1 VQEVQA
7 CLTACAAAPSN
18 MLVAS
23 ELATKMEEGR
33 GLMTLAHPEASKLMM
48 VILHHYDKGSETASE
63 PNEWRKLYQELV
75 GCLGEVE
82 KDMGLLDMGVTHA
95 TVTLP
100 PGVAIRQLFTHFAFN
115 PISSMPALQV
125 NICQALDIHPVG
137 MQWCAVQA
145 GGGFKL
151 QGLQGEAP
159 LFYLSLWEPLAQAL
173 RSRLAFTGNT
183 ATFDFTSLTGKG
195 IKARIKLLVDKT
207 QTRESPG
214 NLVQEMEQMR
224 GAFDKGIAIF
234 VPATTQKG
242 EAIQANTT
250 LNDLQQLSEE
260 EKQARPFDIRV
271 WNREDGNAERRLQTL
286 QMLIRDD
293 KVSLVVSANEIQRD
307 WVVYMAHAYA
317 TAINDCAARKLF
329 DWNEVQQGM
338 DIQDLVAG
346 VLQITFSEFLNE
358 HTIGGVYCSR
368 DTAPVEDQ
376 DEEMN
381 IDDQLTRDLATM
393 PRSIQ
398 VLGKNHPFVSVDQG
412 RMAGCILAKLVEAGS
427 IKIIKKGGAGII
439 VTEPLYGLVNTIR
452 ECTVHAMSPA
462 TTIKWREIPMSGSD
476 LKQLTEDV
484 KEHLRRTNF
493 VWLFAGPGQL
503 IAPPIPELDMQDQE
517 REQEAFTVCKL
528 NKRDARFCVGTWTFE
543 AIHILAAEGRVAIQK
558 VVNRKTQR
566 TGYMVISPDAERTF
580 EDQYGPVVTAL
591 SRLKTTKLGDDEQ
604 AREQLLEL
612 EIGWLESLLEE
623 ASDKILVVTGAK
635 SAEEGFKFTEG
646 QMRGDPEADI
656 DLVTRGL
663 ARKSEEHKRATIYQ
677 IRTQG
682 KKVLDIQG
690 GILLVPPGHALATWD
705 PKDARLSGWHPS
717 RPLEELLEVVRAMDL
732 DPSRGGEQSSLEAPP
747 IQRQQD
753 QSTQGEDVSWADLA
767 ESADRQRSDQAE
779 KQSTA
784 PAESV
789 RMECSWL
796 SELHKRPAQ
805 DMAKASEAMRVL
817 RAKESNDPQLLRAVE
832 ANANNTYSVEFEAM
846 NATLENENEWMTKAE
861 ATGPITFKIQLAQ
874 KARVVGLWLLH
885 GTHGKLF
892 TQVEVKVMGGH
903 QKSTMVIIPQEA
915 GNKAHYTWLQQ
926 PIYGQQFELIFNA
939 DSTQGT
945 SGSAGLKFVA
955 LAGWATSSGQ
965 AKGLPTASETSCE
978 PGAAQNVSD
987 EGERSQRRKL

>member
-1 VQEVQA
+1 
-7 CLTACAAAPSN
+7 
-18 MLVAS
+18 M
-23 ELATKMEEGR
+23 
-33 GLMTLAHPEASKLMM
+33 
-48 VILHHYDKGSETASE
+48 
-63 PNEWRKLYQELV
+63 
-75 GCLGEVE
+75 
-82 KDMGLLDMGVTHA
+82 
-95 TVTLP
+95 
-100 PGVAIRQLFTHFAFN
+100 
-115 PISSMPALQV
+115 
-125 NICQALDIHPVG
+125 
-137 MQWCAVQA
+137 
-145 GGGFKL
+145 
-151 QGLQGEAP
+151 
-159 LFYLSLWEPLAQAL
+159 
-173 RSRLAFTGNT
+173 
-183 ATFDFTSLTGKG
+183 
-195 IKARIKLLVDKT
+195 
-207 QTRESPG
+207 
-214 NLVQEMEQMR
+214 
-224 GAFDKGIAIF
+224 
-234 VPATTQKG
+234 
-242 EAIQANTT
+242 
-250 LNDLQQLSEE
+250 
-260 EKQARPFDIRV
+260 
-271 WNREDGNAERRLQTL
+271 
-286 QMLIRDD
+286 
-293 KVSLVVSANEIQRD
+293 
-307 WVVYMAHAYA
+307 
-317 TAINDCAARKLF
+317 
-329 DWNEVQQGM
+329 
-338 DIQDLVAG
+338 
-346 VLQITFSEFLNE
+346 
-358 HTIGGVYCSR
+358 
-368 DTAPVEDQ
+368 APVEDQ

-717 RPLEELLEVVRAMDL
+717 KPLEELLKVVRAMDL

-915 GNKAHYTWLQQ
+915 GNKAHYTWLQH

>member
-1 VQEVQA
+1 
-7 CLTACAAAPSN
+7 
-18 MLVAS
+18 MS
-23 ELATKMEEGR
+23 E
-33 GLMTLAHPEASKLMM
+33 
-48 VILHHYDKGSETASE
+48 
-63 PNEWRKLYQELV
+63 
-75 GCLGEVE
+75 
-82 KDMGLLDMGVTHA
+82 
-95 TVTLP
+95 
-100 PGVAIRQLFTHFAFN
+100 
-115 PISSMPALQV
+115 
-125 NICQALDIHPVG
+125 
-137 MQWCAVQA
+137 
-145 GGGFKL
+145 
-151 QGLQGEAP
+151 
-159 LFYLSLWEPLAQAL
+159 
-173 RSRLAFTGNT
+173 
-183 ATFDFTSLTGKG
+183 
-195 IKARIKLLVDKT
+195 
-207 QTRESPG
+207 
-214 NLVQEMEQMR
+214 
-224 GAFDKGIAIF
+224 
-234 VPATTQKG
+234 
-242 EAIQANTT
+242 
-250 LNDLQQLSEE
+250 
-260 EKQARPFDIRV
+260 
-271 WNREDGNAERRLQTL
+271 
-286 QMLIRDD
+286 
-293 KVSLVVSANEIQRD
+293 
-307 WVVYMAHAYA
+307 
-317 TAINDCAARKLF
+317 
-329 DWNEVQQGM
+329 
-338 DIQDLVAG
+338 
-346 VLQITFSEFLNE
+346 
-358 HTIGGVYCSR
+358 
-368 DTAPVEDQ
+368 
-376 DEEMN
+376 
-381 IDDQLTRDLATM
+381 
-393 PRSIQ
+393 
-398 VLGKNHPFVSVDQG
+398 
-412 RMAGCILAKLVEAGS
+412 
-427 IKIIKKGGAGII
+427 
-439 VTEPLYGLVNTIR
+439 
-452 ECTVHAMSPA
+452 
-462 TTIKWREIPMSGSD
+462 SD

-717 RPLEELLEVVRAMDL
+717 KPLEELLKVVRAMDL

>member
-1 VQEVQA
+1 
-7 CLTACAAAPSN
+7 
-18 MLVAS
+18 
-23 ELATKMEEGR
+23 
-33 GLMTLAHPEASKLMM
+33 
-48 VILHHYDKGSETASE
+48 
-63 PNEWRKLYQELV
+63 
-75 GCLGEVE
+75 
-82 KDMGLLDMGVTHA
+82 
-95 TVTLP
+95 
-100 PGVAIRQLFTHFAFN
+100 
-115 PISSMPALQV
+115 
-125 NICQALDIHPVG
+125 
-137 MQWCAVQA
+137 
-145 GGGFKL
+145 
-151 QGLQGEAP
+151 
-159 LFYLSLWEPLAQAL
+159 
-173 RSRLAFTGNT
+173 
-183 ATFDFTSLTGKG
+183 
-195 IKARIKLLVDKT
+195 
-207 QTRESPG
+207 
-214 NLVQEMEQMR
+214 
-224 GAFDKGIAIF
+224 
-234 VPATTQKG
+234 
-242 EAIQANTT
+242 
-250 LNDLQQLSEE
+250 
-260 EKQARPFDIRV
+260 
-271 WNREDGNAERRLQTL
+271 
-286 QMLIRDD
+286 
-293 KVSLVVSANEIQRD
+293 
-307 WVVYMAHAYA
+307 
-317 TAINDCAARKLF
+317 
-329 DWNEVQQGM
+329 
-338 DIQDLVAG
+338 
-346 VLQITFSEFLNE
+346 
-358 HTIGGVYCSR
+358 
-368 DTAPVEDQ
+368 
-376 DEEMN
+376 
-381 IDDQLTRDLATM
+381 
-393 PRSIQ
+393 
-398 VLGKNHPFVSVDQG
+398 
-412 RMAGCILAKLVEAGS
+412 MAGCILAKLVEAGS

-452 ECTVHAMSPA
+452 KCTVHAMSPA
-462 TTIKWREIPMSGSD
+462 TTTKWREIPMSESD

-690 GILLVPPGHALATWD
+690 GILLVPSGHALATWD

-717 RPLEELLEVVRAMDL
+717 KPLEELLKVVRAMDL
-732 DPSRGGEQSSLEAPP
+732 DPPRGGEQSSLEVPP
-747 IQRQQD
+747 IRRPQD
-753 QSTQGEDVSWADLA
+753 QSAPGEGVSWADQA

-784 PAESV
+784 PAEPV

-796 SELHKRPAQ
+796 SELRKRPAQ
-805 DMAKASEAMRVL
+805 NMANAGAAVRVL
-817 RAKESNDPQLLRAVE
+817 RARESNDPQLLQTVE
-832 ANANNTYSVEFEAM
+832 ANANNTHSAEFEAR
-846 NATLENENEWMTKAE
+846 NATLENDSEWMTKAE
-861 ATGPITFKIQLAQ
+861 ATGPITFTIQLAQ
-874 KARVVGLWLLH
+874 KARVVGIWLLH
-885 GTHGKLF
+885 GKHGKLF
-892 TQVEVKVMGGH
+892 TQVEVKVKVGH
-903 QKSTMVIIPQEA
+903 QKSTMVIIPPKEA
-915 GNKAHYTWLQQ
+915 GNKAHYTWLQH

-939 DSTQGT
+939 DSAQGT

-955 LAGWATSSGQ
+955 LAGWATPTGQ

-978 PGAAQNVSD
+978 PVAAQNVSD

>member
-1 VQEVQA
+1 
-7 CLTACAAAPSN
+7 
-18 MLVAS
+18 
-23 ELATKMEEGR
+23 
-33 GLMTLAHPEASKLMM
+33 
-48 VILHHYDKGSETASE
+48 
-63 PNEWRKLYQELV
+63 
-75 GCLGEVE
+75 
-82 KDMGLLDMGVTHA
+82 
-95 TVTLP
+95 
-100 PGVAIRQLFTHFAFN
+100 
-115 PISSMPALQV
+115 
-125 NICQALDIHPVG
+125 
-137 MQWCAVQA
+137 
-145 GGGFKL
+145 
-151 QGLQGEAP
+151 
-159 LFYLSLWEPLAQAL
+159 
-173 RSRLAFTGNT
+173 
-183 ATFDFTSLTGKG
+183 
-195 IKARIKLLVDKT
+195 
-207 QTRESPG
+207 
-214 NLVQEMEQMR
+214 
-224 GAFDKGIAIF
+224 
-234 VPATTQKG
+234 
-242 EAIQANTT
+242 
-250 LNDLQQLSEE
+250 
-260 EKQARPFDIRV
+260 
-271 WNREDGNAERRLQTL
+271 
-286 QMLIRDD
+286 
-293 KVSLVVSANEIQRD
+293 
-307 WVVYMAHAYA
+307 
-317 TAINDCAARKLF
+317 
-329 DWNEVQQGM
+329 
-338 DIQDLVAG
+338 
-346 VLQITFSEFLNE
+346 
-358 HTIGGVYCSR
+358 
-368 DTAPVEDQ
+368 
-376 DEEMN
+376 
-381 IDDQLTRDLATM
+381 M

-717 RPLEELLEVVRAMDL
+717 KPLEELLKVVRAMDL

-885 GTHGKLF
+885 GKHGKLF

-915 GNKAHYTWLQQ
+915 GNKAHYTWLQH